1 MKTTTKLLT
10 ALTITAL
17 LGINADQA
25 LAGGCGSSAAKA
37 TQASA
42 RTAAADL
49 AGIFDLAGQAGF
61 TTLVAAIEAAGLE
74 ETLNTDGPYTVFA
87 PTDEAFARLPEGAL
101 AALLADKDALTQVL
115 LYHVTSGSVYA
126 EDVVD
131 LRAARTLNGAKVAIN
146 LDNGVQINN
155 ANVIKTDVEA
165 RNGVIHV
172 IDTVLIP
179 ASS

>member
-17 LGINADQA
+17 LGFNADQA

-37 TQASA
+37 TQAS
-42 RTAAADL
+42 TTTADL

-61 TTLVAAIEAAGLE
+61 TTLVAAIEAAGLS
-74 ETLNTDGPYTVFA
+74 ETLNSDGPFTVFA

-101 AALLADKDALTQVL
+101 ASLLADKDALTQVL

-126 EDVVD
+126 ENVVD
-131 LRAARTLNGAKVAIN
+131 LRAARTLNGDKVAIN
-146 LDNGVQINN
+146 LDNGVQIND

>member
-17 LGINADQA
+17 LGFSADQA

-37 TQASA
+37 TQAS
-42 RTAAADL
+42 TTTNTDL

-61 TTLVAAIEAAGLE
+61 TTLVAAIEAAGLS
-74 ETLNTDGPYTVFA
+74 ETLNSDGPFTVFA

-101 AALLADKDALTQVL
+101 ASLLADKEALTQVL

-146 LDNGVQINN
+146 LDNGVQIND

>member
-10 ALTITAL
+10 ALTISAL
-17 LGINADQA
+17 LGFSADQA

-37 TQASA
+37 TQASS
-42 RTAAADL
+42 TTTDL

-61 TTLVAAIEAAGLE
+61 TTLVAAIEAAGLA
-74 ETLNTDGPYTVFA
+74 ETLNTDGPFTVFA

-101 AALLADKDALTQVL
+101 AALLADKDALTRVL

-146 LDNGVQINN
+146 LDNGVQIND